1 MAVFEVRVP
10 QMGEGLQ
17 DVRIL
22 RLIKA
27 TGDPVG
33 KDEPIFEMETD
44 KAVLE
49 VECAVAGHVS
59 RWIVEVND
67 VVPIGSVI
75 GYVQTEEVGVDAAPG
90 SPAGSVPGHSAAPAS
105 VGSERPLG
113 SARNV
118 AIPPR
123 TRAYARSRGMS
134 DLALAELA
142 EHLGRKVTD
151 ADVAAA
157 LAAARPSAPEP
168 MQPLRAPYMAVPVP
182 DYQRKL
188 VHRLVQS
195 SRAVQPAVEELPVE
209 WSPVERAH
217 SAVKR
222 AVRDATGC
230 TPTPFTVLAWCVAR
244 AARDFPRFR
253 SVYHNETTLWQY
265 DHLHLGV
272 AVTREDDELLMARIS
287 DADAMEFA
295 AFTAVM
301 HRAVKHAKAGH
312 DQTTD
317 VMQLSLTNLADTGLR
332 RGVPVVVAPAVATL
346 FVGAPFHEPIPGPDG
361 SVRFRRI
368 ANLIMTFDHRVVNGV
383 GAARFLNAV
392 RAKAEG
398 VEAEL
403 GAP

>member
-27 TGDPVG
+27 AGEPVR
-33 KDEPIFEMETD
+33 KDEPIYEMETD

-49 VECAVAGHVS
+49 VECAVAGLVS

-75 GYVQTEEVGVDAAPG
+75 GYVQTDVAEAAPDRSG
-90 SPAGSVPGHSAAPAS
+90 GVAHPSASEPVSAEATPAPS
-105 VGSERPLG
+105 
-113 SARNV
+113 RNA

-123 TRAYARSRGMS
+123 TRAYARAHGMS
-134 DLALAELA
+134 DEALGDLAMS
-142 EHLGRKVTD
+142 LGRKVTD

-157 LAAARPSAPEP
+157 LATFRTVPSEAV
-168 MQPLRAPYMAVPVP
+168 QPLRAPYMAVPVP

-195 SRAVQPAVEELPVE
+195 SRAVQPAVEELPIE

-244 AARDFPRFR
+244 AVRDFPRFR

-265 DHLHLGV
+265 DRLHLGV
-272 AVTREDDELLMARIS
+272 AVTREDDELLMARIA
-287 DADAMEFA
+287 DADALEFA
-295 AFTAVM
+295 AFAAAM

-403 GAP
+403 GLP

>member
-27 TGDPVG
+27 TGEPVG

-49 VECAVAGHVS
+49 VECAVAGLVS
-59 RWIVEVND
+59 SWIVEVND

-75 GYVQTEEVGVDAAPG
+75 GYVQTDETEAAPEAPVG
-90 SPAGSVPGHSAAPAS
+90 SAPTRPSEPRSAEAEGAAP
-105 VGSERPLG
+105 V
-113 SARNV
+113 ARNA

-123 TRAYARSRGMS
+123 TRAYARSHGMS
-134 DLALAELA
+134 DQALAELA
-142 EHLGRKVTD
+142 THLGRRVTD

-157 LAAARPSAPEP
+157 LATARPSAPEP

-222 AVRDATGC
+222 AVREATGC

-244 AARDFPRFR
+244 AVRDFPRFR

-272 AVTREDDELLMARIS
+272 AVTREDDELLMARIA
-287 DADAMEFA
+287 DADTLEFA
-295 AFTAVM
+295 AFTAAM

-403 GAP
+403 GMP

>member
-27 TGDPVG
+27 AGEPVR
-33 KDEPIFEMETD
+33 KDEPIYEMETD

-49 VECAVAGHVS
+49 VECAVAGLVS

-75 GYVQTEEVGVDAAPG
+75 GYVQTEVAEAAPDPSG
-90 SPAGSVPGHSAAPAS
+90 GAGHPSASEPTSAEVTPAPSRNAA
-105 VGSERPLG
+105 
-113 SARNV
+113 
-118 AIPPR
+118 ITPR
-123 TRAYARSRGMS
+123 TRAYARSHGMS
-134 DLALAELA
+134 DEALGDLAMS
-142 EHLGRKVTD
+142 LGRKVTD

-157 LAAARPSAPEP
+157 LATSRSVPSEP
-168 MQPLRAPYMAVPVP
+168 VQPLRAPYMAVPVP

-195 SRAVQPAVEELPVE
+195 SRAVQPAVEELPIE
-209 WSPVERAH
+209 WSSVERAH
-217 SAVKR
+217 GAAKR

-244 AARDFPRFR
+244 AVRDFPRFR

-272 AVTREDDELLMARIS
+272 AVTREDDELLMARIA
-287 DADAMEFA
+287 DADALEFA
-295 AFTAVM
+295 AFAAAM

-403 GAP
+403 GLP